1 MTMFVCSSCNRT
13 ISGSRLVERE
23 PMCRA
28 CREARTTAARR
39 PPFTAVFFAPV
50 LAASLAGMCL
60 THGLRSPFDGMSSI
74 ANFAFWVV
82 GGMAVGLI
90 VRVAVKSS

>member
-1 MTMFVCSSCNRT
+1 MTMFVCSSCNCT

-28 CREARTTAARR
+28 CLDARATAARR
-39 PPFTAVFFAPV
+39 PPLTAVIFAPV
-50 LAASLAGMCL
+50 LAATLAGLCL
-60 THGLRSPFDGMSSI
+60 THGLRSPFDGI
-74 ANFAFWVV
+74 NGFANLAFWVV